1 MTPLE
6 IPYLSIIAQISIKVK
21 GLGEFYHSEFRKI
34 VKI

>member
-21 GLGEFYHSEFRKI
+21 GFGEFYHLEFRGM